1 MRKFALYIAITLLL
15 LTGCERQEDVEMKVP
30 FKRKLVT
37 AVFVAAGDSL
47 VKASLSY
54 STPVFGSTPILDIQ
68 YATSANAVLF
78 CNGAPSNFKF
88 DSATK
93 EYYAFTAPHYA
104 VAGDSYKIMITDDQE
119 SVFGTTIIPSPVDLD
134 FKLKFDSAGDN
145 PILPLYRAELTYT
158 LKGTSPAYVKILP
171 ILMLD
176 DSFSISVM
184 TPEIFKPMVLMNA
197 GESITTQFLAN
208 SSVNG
213 LYPLNLRCLIISCDE
228 AYAKY
233 SNATQGIDFG
243 TVFPGSEPSFVYSN
257 MSNRV
262 GIIAS
267 YNICGEKVFHLK

>member
-1 MRKFALYIAITLLL
+1 MKKYAFYSVIMLLAFA
-15 LTGCERQEDVEMKVP
+15 GCERQEDVEIKVP

-37 AVFVAAGDSL
+37 AVFIGAGDSL

-54 STPVFGSTPILDIQ
+54 TTPVFGATPAVDIQ
-68 YATSANAVLF
+68 YATSANGVLF
-78 CNGAPSNFKF
+78 CNGAPTDFVF

-93 EYYAFTAPHYA
+93 QYYAFTAPHQA
-104 VAGDSYKIMITDDQE
+104 AAGDSYKIMVSDNLE
-119 SVFGTTIIPSPVDLD
+119 SVSGTTIIPAPVDLD
-134 FKLKFDSAGDN
+134 LQLKFDSTGDN
-145 PILPLYRAELTYT
+145 PSLPVYRAEVTYT
-158 LKGTSPAYVKILP
+158 LKGTSSAYVKILP

-176 DSFSISVM
+176 DSFSIGLM
-184 TPEIFKPMVLMNA
+184 MPEEYKPMVLMHP
-197 GESITTQFLAN
+197 GESITTQFIAT

-213 LYPLNLRCLIISCDE
+213 LYPLNMRCIIIACDE

-233 SNATQGIDFG
+233 SNATQGIDFA
-243 TVFPGSEPSFVYSN
+243 TVLPGSEPSLMYSN